1 MDANGVLKLVED
13 GRVRQRFPAGS
24 GATLPWYHA
33 FVSSPVD
40 DVPEQ
45 MWVPQLV
52 AGVEPRKLLLDSD
65 QLLVLSRV
73 DGRRSVSEIC
83 RGLPFSVNR
92 VIDIVRRFH
101 AEGVLHVPGVA
112 RPQPVSRSVS
122 VPAPPSRPEGAP
134 LGAGEPAPAGLGERA
149 RSAIAAERPASPGTP
164 VVRRWLAVPTT
175 GRLPVVRRPVATPR
189 PERPPSGVG
198 AFVHQDELEAMDL
211 PSEARRRIDEMLAL
225 ATRGDPR
232 ALLGVPRGADENT
245 LRRAYFRLA
254 KEFHPDRYFGRE
266 LGRYRSRLEALFGA
280 LTDAFHALS
289 DGVR

>member
-1 MDANGVLKLVED
+1 
-13 GRVRQRFPAGS
+13 VRS
-24 GATLPWYHA
+24 GYAIQQAPGASIPCYHA
-33 FVSSPVD
+33 FVSSPVEG
-40 DVPEQ
+40 VPEQ
-45 MWVPQLV
+45 TWVPQLV

-101 AEGVLHVPGVA
+101 AEGVLNVPGVA
-112 RPQPVSRSVS
+112 RPQPVSRPMN
-122 VPAPPSRPEGAP
+122 VPASPPRPEVSP
-134 LGAGEPAPAGLGERA
+134 LRAGEPAPAGLGERA
-149 RSAIAAERPASPGTP
+149 RSAAAAEQPGSPGTP
-164 VVRRWLAVPTT
+164 IVRRWLAVPTT
-175 GRLPVVRRPVATPR
+175 GRLPVVRRTVATPR
-189 PERPPSGVG
+189 PERPPSGAG
-198 AFVHQDELEAMDL
+198 SFVHQDEFETIDL
-211 PSEARRRIDEMLAL
+211 PSDMRRRIDEMLAL

-232 ALLGVPRGADENT
+232 ALLGVPRGADEHT

>member
-1 MDANGVLKLVED
+1 
-13 GRVRQRFPAGS
+13 
-24 GATLPWYHA
+24 
-33 FVSSPVD
+33 VSSPVE

-45 MWVPQLV
+45 TWVPQLV
-52 AGVEPRKLLLDSD
+52 AGVEPRRLLLDSD

-73 DGRRSVSEIC
+73 DGRRSINEIC

-101 AEGVLHVPGVA
+101 AEGVLNVPGVA
-112 RPQPVSRSVS
+112 RPPHISRSMS
-122 VPAPPSRPEGAP
+122 VPASPPRPEASP
-134 LGAGEPAPAGLGERA
+134 ERVKVGEPAPAGLGERA
-149 RSAIAAERPASPGTP
+149 RSAIAAEQPTSPAPP
-164 VVRRWLAVPTT
+164 IVRRWLAVPTT

-189 PERPPSGVG
+189 PERPPSG
-198 AFVHQDELEAMDL
+198 ASSFVNQDELETIDL
-211 PSEARRRIDEMLAL
+211 PSEVRRRIDEMLAL

-232 ALLGVPRGADENT
+232 ALLGVPRGADERV

-289 DGVR
+289 DSIR